1 MKAKDRGLAQRR
13 PKERQE
19 AYEAV
24 PDVAALNTE
33 FEWCLQ
39 HRDQAYWSRQR
50 QNYETRRCHWPYK
63 STDGRK
69 WDAPAGK
76 DVFPWPGAS
85 DVEVPLVDK
94 YIREDVALLMGVWRN
109 NRILVRPTKPSRDAG
124 WATRMT
130 AFLRWLVYE
139 HIEEAEDEA
148 ELAANLYLER
158 GALAVS
164 TIWERTETLVYQ
176 TISMKELV
184 AAGEMAAARF
194 RRGDRNPMLQFQ
206 AQFPVILA
214 DPAQEDTAVE
224 MILAFLAQSESIT
237 LDRVRT
243 RKLVRE
249 LRETG
254 EARFPRADVLFDRP
268 AFVALGLNDEVV
280 LPPEVVDV
288 QKARNIFR
296 RELVT
301 ETELEERI
309 RSSGWDADWVDLV
322 IETQRG
328 RVTSQFGQRTGQRK
342 KVGTG
347 GEWDTAR
354 LFEVIHAH
362 ERRYDEDGVPGI
374 WYTCFSAGVAER
386 VAAHDLLNYEHGQ
399 YPYTIMALE
408 RRSRSLDDSRGYGE
422 RAHTWQR
429 QIKTEWDNRIDRA
442 SIATLPPSFHP
453 PGEAPESWGP
463 GVQIETRRPE
473 QYGWLD
479 APKMDVGSRE
489 AEESVR
495 KFADEYFGRPVDEQ
509 NKVEATNL
517 KQELVRGWLKGWKRA
532 NKQCLQLC
540 QQFMPDEFYFRV
552 VGGEQGRLIHATRE
566 EIQGEFNV
574 VMNFN
579 VRDLDPEYVAEKTA
593 LLEKA
598 MAFDR
603 NGRIDSDEA
612 LNVIFELVDPG
623 YGERLLRPGEAASMN
638 EIEDEKR
645 ALSQILNGIPVD
657 VKPGQAYGLRLQT
670 LKSLVTQSPTV
681 QAKVKENP
689 QVQQMLTTRAKQL
702 QHQLDQRQN
711 AQTGKFLGTKP
722 MMEEMQ
728 NTK

>member
-1 MKAKDRGLAQRR
+1 MKAKDRGIAERR
-13 PKERQE
+13 PRERQE

-24 PDVAALNTE
+24 PDVSALNAE
-33 FEWCLQ
+33 YDWCLQ
-39 HRDQAYWSRQR
+39 HRDQSYWSRQR
-50 QNYETRRCHWPYK
+50 INYETRRCLWAYK

-69 WDAPAGK
+69 WSAPPGK
-76 DVFPWPGAS
+76 DIFPWAGAS

-139 HIEEAEDEA
+139 HIEDAEDEA

-158 GALAVS
+158 GSVAIS
-164 TIWERTETLVYQ
+164 TIWERVETLVYQ
-176 TISMKELV
+176 ELSMEQLV
-184 AAGEMAAARF
+184 AASQVARARIARGER
-194 RRGDRNPMLQFQ
+194 DPMLILQ
-206 AQFPVILA
+206 ADLPQRIA
-214 DPAQEDTAVE
+214 DPAQEDQVVE
-224 MILAFLAQSESIT
+224 LMLAFLAGAESID
-237 LDRVRT
+237 LDRPKT
-243 RKLVRE
+243 KKLVRD

-254 EARFPRADVLFDRP
+254 TARFTRPDELFNRP
-268 AFVALGLNDEVV
+268 TFVALGLNDEVV
-280 LPPEVVDV
+280 LPPEIVDP

-296 RELVT
+296 RELLT
-301 ETELEERI
+301 ETELAERV
-309 RSSGWDADWVDLV
+309 RTAGWDADWVDAV

-328 RVTSQFGQRTGQRK
+328 RVRSQFGQRAGQRK
-342 KVGTG
+342 KIGTN
-347 GEWDTAR
+347 GEWDTER
-354 LFEVIHAH
+354 LYEVIHAH
-362 ERRYDEDGVPGI
+362 ERRYDTEGVPGI
-374 WYTCFSAGVAER
+374 WYTCFSPGVTEL
-386 VAAHDLLNYEHGQ
+386 VAAHDLLNYQHGQ
-399 YPYTIMALE
+399 YPYTIMTLE

-429 QIKTEWDNRIDRA
+429 QMKTEWDQRIDRA
-442 SIATLPPSFHP
+442 SITTLPPSFCP
-453 PGEAPESWGP
+453 PGEAPEAWGP

-473 QYGWLD
+473 QYGWMD

-489 AEESVR
+489 VEESVR
-495 KFADEYFGRPVDEQ
+495 KFADEYFGRPVDDQ
-509 NKVEATNL
+509 NKVEATLL

-552 VGGEQGRLIHATRE
+552 VGGEQGRLIRATRE

-574 VMNFN
+574 VMSFN
-579 VRDLDPEYVAEKTA
+579 VRDMDPEYVAEKTQ

-598 MAFDR
+598 MMFDR

-645 ALSQILNGIPVD
+645 VLSQILNGIPVD

-670 LKSLVTQSPTV
+670 LQALVMQSPTV
-681 QAKVKENP
+681 QAKVRENP
-689 QVQQMLTTRAKQL
+689 QVMQMLQTRAAQL
-702 QHQLDQRQN
+702 KHQLDQRQN
-711 AQTGKFLGTKP
+711 AKTGKFLGTKP

-728 NTK
+728 Q

>member
-1 MKAKDRGLAQRR
+1 MKAKDRGITSRD
-13 PKERQE
+13 KGERQE

-24 PDVAALNTE
+24 PDVNKLNTE

-39 HRDQAYWSRQR
+39 HRDQSYWSRQR
-50 QNYETRRCHWPYK
+50 QNYETRRCLWPYK

-69 WDAPAGK
+69 WSAPKGQ
-76 DVFPWPGAS
+76 DVFPWMGAS

-94 YIREDVALLMGVWRN
+94 YLREDVALLMGVWRG

-139 HIEEAEDEA
+139 HIEDAEDEA

-158 GALAVS
+158 GAVVIS
-164 TIWERTETLVYQ
+164 TIWDRVETLVYQ
-176 TISMKELV
+176 TLSMEQLV
-184 AAGEMAAARF
+184 QASQVAMARL
-194 RRGDRNPMLQFQ
+194 RRGEQDPALLMQ
-206 AQFPVILA
+206 AELPQRIQ
-214 DPAQEDTAVE
+214 DPAQEEQVVE
-224 MILAFLAQSESIT
+224 LVLAFLAQAESIE
-237 LDRVRT
+237 LDRVQT
-243 RKLVRE
+243 RKLIRQ

-254 EARFPRADVLFDRP
+254 EAKFPRSDVLYDRP
-268 AFVALGLNDEVV
+268 QFVALGLNDDVV
-280 LPPEVVDV
+280 FPPEVVDP
-288 QKARNIFR
+288 QRARNIFR
-296 RELVT
+296 REMLT
-301 ETELEERI
+301 ETEVSERI
-309 RSSGWDADWVDLV
+309 RTAGWDPNWVDQV
-322 IETQRG
+322 IENQRG

-347 GEWDTAR
+347 GEWDTTR

-362 ERRYDEDGVPGI
+362 ERRYDENGVPGI
-374 WYTCFSAGVAER
+374 WYTCFSAGVSEY

-399 YPYTIMALE
+399 YPYTVMALE
-408 RRSRSLDDSRGYGE
+408 KRSRSLDDSRGYGE

-429 QIKTEWDNRIDRA
+429 QIKVEWDQRIDRA

-453 PGEAPESWGP
+453 PGEAPEQWGP

-473 QYGWLD
+473 RYGFMQVPKLD
-479 APKMDVGSRE
+479 AGSRD

-495 KFADEYFGRPVDEQ
+495 RFADEYFGRPVDEQ
-509 NKVEATNL
+509 NKVEATML
-517 KQELVRGWLKGWKRA
+517 KQELVRGWLKGWKRV
-532 NKQCLQLC
+532 NKQALQLC
-540 QQFMPDEFYFRV
+540 QQFMPDDFYFRV

-566 EIQGEFNV
+566 EIQGQFNV
-574 VMNFN
+574 VMSFN
-579 VRDLDPEYVAEKTA
+579 VRDMDPEYVAEKTA

-598 MAFDR
+598 MMFDR

-645 ALSQILNGIPVD
+645 VLSQILQGIPVD
-657 VKPGQAYGLRLQT
+657 VKPGMAYGLRLQT
-670 LKSLVTQSPTV
+670 LKSLVMQSPTV
-681 QAKVKENP
+681 QAKVKANP
-689 QVQQMLTTRAKQL
+689 QVQQMLQTRAAQL

-722 MMEEMQ
+722 MMEEMTNQ
-728 NTK
+728 